1 LDLDLFLPIRN
12 KGYKNKQILENSVII
27 YSSLIKNM
35 EKIMKIEIKL
45 FDQTG
50 EIEIGKAIETDC
62 RELIIN
68 GVRVISNG
76 RVNTQLRQLEV
87 ETGHNTNPSL
97 ENLN

>member
-1 LDLDLFLPIRN
+1 
-12 KGYKNKQILENSVII
+12 
-27 YSSLIKNM
+27 M